1 MGSRV
6 SNRRLGRS
14 GERRQQFCSNETQ
27 ARVVSQLVFPPGELG
42 DYKRAGFS
50 HAASEPCLLRQG
62 SAESGGTRE
71 KTGYGHSVEKRY
83 AYAHEQRALPYGRGS
98 VAVAV
103 HVFHHLGCTCLSDQ
117 IGLSDRIELP
127 STGLGTYVPA

>member
-1 MGSRV
+1 RRAAGLDQRLGSRV

-71 KTGYGHSVEKRY
+71 KTGYAHSVEKRLRVCS
-83 AYAHEQRALPYGRGS
+83 RAACASLRSRFRSGRRPRFSSPWVHLP
-98 VAVAV
+98 
-103 HVFHHLGCTCLSDQ
+103 
-117 IGLSDRIELP
+117 I
-127 STGLGTYVPA
+127 